1 MQEPNFV
8 EQVARRVQTHAAN
21 RLEVSFAGLGLGLP
35 RSFGQTRFKL
45 PFDAVL
51 AVRTGGK
58 DSSPGEGS
66 VLLLSTR
73 VSAPVRRAIFTF
85 QPKLTST
92 RRLRT
97 GQSGKEIS

>member
-45 PFDAVL
+45 PFEAVL
-51 AVRTGGK
+51 AVWTRGK

-66 VLLLSTR
+66 ALLLSTR
-73 VSAPVRRAIFTF
+73 VSA
-85 QPKLTST
+85 
-92 RRLRT
+92 LRT
-97 GQSGKEIS
+97 SCYFYFPAQTNFYA